1 MLYFVTRYIIPMDG
15 GNDSHSEEKF
25 DSDLKARKR
34 FYSILATDIDKQ
46 TIAYELVQIVRED
59 GICVASQV
67 FDNRVPEQPEEV
79 NANE

>member
-1 MLYFVTRYIIPMDG
+1 MLYFVTRYIIPFE

-34 FYSILATDIDKQ
+34 YYSILAADIDKN

-67 FDNRVPEQPEEV
+67 FDNRIPAE
-79 NANE
+79 A

>member
-34 FYSILATDIDKQ
+34 FYSILAADIDKQ
-46 TIAYELVQIVRED
+46 TIAYELVQIIRED

-67 FDNRVPEQPEEV
+67 FDNRVPEQPEE
-79 NANE
+79 E